1 MATPEMKPL
10 PNTTCPLCGG
20 QNQCA
25 PAAAGHFN
33 VECWCRTAVISPDA
47 LRQVP
52 ADLVNKACL
61 CPRCAMLA
69 PERTASTAPLPAS
82 PDSP

>member
-20 QNQCA
+20 LNECA

-33 VECWCRTAVISPDA
+33 VECWCTTAVISPEA
-47 LRQVP
+47 LKRVP
-52 ADLVNKACL
+52 SELVNKACL
-61 CPRCAMLA
+61 CPRCAGLVA
-69 PERTASTAPLPAS
+69 EPTAPGP
-82 PDSP
+82 